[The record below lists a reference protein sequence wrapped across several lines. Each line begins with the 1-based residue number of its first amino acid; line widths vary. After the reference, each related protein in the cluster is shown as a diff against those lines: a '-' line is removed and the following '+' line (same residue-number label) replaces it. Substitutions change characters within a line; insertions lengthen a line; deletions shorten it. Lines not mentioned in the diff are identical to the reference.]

1 MKNKLIEHISGMIFV
16 TVLLLILMSVLHTS
30 NIHKENHDGL
40 RVKEFLD
47 VPVLNTDDQFQR
59 ALLKDVMNV
68 FYPDQYDKN
77 DTIVR
82 EILTIKGDLFNEKL
96 QTSYIKR
103 GLSVSTLIEI
113 AGMFVKFLLVYII
126 VMVLT
131 YYGVQTLASWRFVR
145 EKHNEYLEIHS
156 SDEYI
161 KGRFK
166 WSKTILSAVKTIAY
180 LVLFSPAYVIA
191 YSIRTEF
198 NTESVFF
205 MIFLGVI
212 SNGLLMTYTNKFYTF
227 LVSESRKGYIDTARA
242 KNLNEKFTISHDGI
256 ALSLLLNPIKQF
268 KGHLFNHIFKNAHFQ
283 YLSTIKE
290 QASFLIT
297 GLVIIEMALNLH
309 GNLNYELLR
318 QILYK
323 NYEIVIVIVLGI
335 FYIVK
340 CTEIFTD
347 YLVHREMQKY
357 ENR

>member
-1 MKNKLIEHISGMIFV
+1 MRNRLIEHISGMIFV
-16 TVLLLILMSVLHTS
+16 TVLLLILMAVLHRTS
-30 NIHKENHDGL
+30 TRQANHEGS
-40 RVKEFLD
+40 RVKAFLD
-47 VPVLNTDDQFQR
+47 VPVSNVEDRFQR
-59 ALLKDVMNV
+59 ALFKDVMNV
-68 FYPDQYDKN
+68 FYPDQIETN

-82 EILTIKGDLFNEKL
+82 EVLSIKGDQFNDKL
-96 QTSYIKR
+96 QSTYIKR
-103 GLSVSTLIEI
+103 GISISALIDI
-113 AGMFVKFLLVYII
+113 AILFLKFLLVYII

-131 YYGVQTLASWRFVR
+131 YYGVQTLASWRFIR
-145 EKHNEYLEIHS
+145 EKHKEYLQIHLT
-156 SDEYI
+156 DELYNP
-161 KGRFK
+161 RFK
-166 WSKTILSAVKTIAY
+166 WSKVITSIVKTVAY
-180 LVLFSPAYVIA
+180 FVLFSPAYVIA

-212 SNGLLMTYTNKFYTF
+212 SNGLLMTYTNKFYAF

-242 KNLNEKFTISHDGI
+242 KNLNEKFTISQDGI
-256 ALSLLLNPIKQF
+256 ALGLLLHPFKQF
-268 KGHLFNHIFKNAHFQ
+268 NGHLFNHIYKNAHFQ

-297 GLVIIEMALNLH
+297 GLIIIEMALNIH

-323 NYEIVIVIVLGI
+323 NYEIVILIVLSI
-335 FYIVK
+335 FYTVK

-347 YLVHREMQKY
+347 YLVYREMQKY